1 VSDPNIAKKD
11 LPGGLRVFSE
21 PLEEATSV
29 ALGVWIRAGSRDERG
44 EVAGITHLMEHMLF
58 KGTPDMDALRVAQA
72 FESIGA
78 QENAATGEEYTVL
91 YARFLPEHLGR
102 ALDIMSDMVLR
113 PTLADLERERE
124 VIVEEIRMYE
134 DRPDQMA
141 DEYLSALIFH
151 DDPLGR
157 PIIGSAETVRGV
169 DRGIL
174 RAFHQSTYTAPNV
187 FVVAAGRLDREELE
201 QMVEEKLSGLPLGE
215 PFAREANPK
224 APESRFF
231 YKHKETEQ
239 YHVSL
244 GSLGIPAKSEDRYAM
259 AALNNVLGGG
269 MSSRLFQ
276 EVREKR
282 GLAYAV
288 YSYHQGYS
296 DAGAI
301 KTYVGSTTGNVEEAV
316 RIIAEQL
323 HRVQEETVSEEELY
337 RTKQQLKS
345 STLLALESTPARMNR
360 IGRSVITGT
369 ELLIPEE
376 IATRIEAV
384 SADDIRRLAREHLNL
399 NQMFLSAVG
408 PKELDLG
415 RYLNG
420 KQASGETGA
429 RNLRSQASDTRR

>member
-1 VSDPNIAKKD
+1 LSDPNVRQKE
-11 LPGGLRVFSE
+11 LPGGLRIFSE
-21 PLEEATSV
+21 PLDEATSV
-29 ALGVWIRAGSRDERG
+29 SLGVWIRAGSRDEKD
-44 EVAGITHLMEHMLF
+44 EVAGISHLMEHMLF
-58 KGTPDMDALRVAQA
+58 KGTPDMDALQVAQA

-91 YARFLPEHLGR
+91 YARFLPEHLER

-113 PTLADLERERE
+113 PTLTDLERERE
-124 VIVEEIRMYE
+124 VIVEEIKMYE

-141 DEYLSALIFH
+141 DEYLSSLIFH
-151 DDPLGR
+151 DDTLGR

-169 DRGIL
+169 DHDTL
-174 RAFHQSTYTAPNV
+174 KSFHQDTYTGSNV
-187 FVVAAGRLDREELE
+187 FIIGAGKLDSEGFER
-201 QMVEEKLSGLPLGE
+201 MVEEKLSGLPGGK
-215 PFAREANPK
+215 PFVREADPK
-224 APESRFF
+224 QPESRFF
-231 YKHKETEQ
+231 YKFKETEQ

-316 RIIAEQL
+316 KIIAEQL
-323 HRVQEETVSEEELY
+323 EKVREELVSEEELD

-345 STLLALESTPARMNR
+345 STLLALESTAARMTR
-360 IGRSVITGT
+360 IGRSIITGA
-369 ELLIPEE
+369 ELLTPEQ
-376 IATRIEAV
+376 ISSHIEAV
-384 SADDIRRLAREHLNL
+384 TPEQIRRLAEKHLNL
-399 NQMFLSAVG
+399 NHMYLSAVG

-415 RYLNG
+415 QHLN
-420 KQASGETGA
+420 
-429 RNLRSQASDTRR
+429 RN

>member
-1 VSDPNIAKKD
+1 MSDPNIKKKE
-11 LPGGLRVFSE
+11 LPGGLRVISE

-29 ALGVWIRAGSRDERG
+29 SLGVWIRAGSRDERD

-58 KGTPDMDALRVAQA
+58 KGTPEMDALQVAQA
-72 FESIGA
+72 FEGIGA

-91 YARFLPEHLGR
+91 YARFLPEHLER
-102 ALDIMSDMVLR
+102 ALEIMSDMVLR

-134 DRPDQMA
+134 DRPDQVA
-141 DEYLSALIFH
+141 DEHLSGLIFH

-169 DRGIL
+169 DHDTLRTFHRG
-174 RAFHQSTYTAPNV
+174 AYTTANV
-187 FVVAAGRLDREELE
+187 LVVAAGKLDRDELE
-201 QMVEEKLSGLPLGE
+201 RVVEEKFSGLPEGE
-215 PFAREANPK
+215 PFVREAHPRP
-224 APESRFF
+224 PESRFH
-231 YKHKETEQ
+231 YKHKDTEQ

-244 GSLGIPAKSEDRYAM
+244 GSQGIPARSEDRYAM

-323 HRVQEETVSEEELY
+323 GRVQEELVSAEELD

-345 STLLALESTPARMNR
+345 STLLALESTAARMNR
-360 IGRSVITGT
+360 IGRSTITGT
-369 ELLIPEE
+369 ELLSPEE
-376 IATRIEAV
+376 IADRIEAV
-384 SADDIRRLAREHLNL
+384 TAEDIRSLARKHLRLEN
-399 NQMFLSAVG
+399 MYLSAVG

-415 RYLNG
+415 RHLN
-420 KQASGETGA
+420 
-429 RNLRSQASDTRR
+429 N

>member
-1 VSDPNIAKKD
+1 MSDPNVRKKE
-11 LPGGLRVFSE
+11 LPGGLRIFSE

-29 ALGVWIRAGSRDERG
+29 SLGVWIRAGSRDERD

-58 KGTPDMDALRVAQA
+58 KGTPDMDALGVAQA

-91 YARFLPEHLGR
+91 YARFLPEHLER
-102 ALDIMSDMVLR
+102 ALEIMSDMVLR

-141 DEYLSALIFH
+141 DECLSSLIFY

-169 DRGIL
+169 DHDTL
-174 RAFHQSTYTAPNV
+174 RRFHARTYTASNV
-187 FVVAAGRLDREELE
+187 FVVGAGKLEEE
-201 QMVEEKLSGLPLGE
+201 EFERMVEEKFSDLPQGE
-215 PFAREANPK
+215 PFEREANPK

-244 GSLGIPAKSEDRYAM
+244 GSLGIPARSEDRYAM

-296 DAGAI
+296 DAGAV
-301 KTYVGSTTGNVEEAV
+301 KVYVGSTTGNVGEAV
-316 RIIAEQL
+316 KVIAEQL
-323 HRVQEETVSEEELY
+323 DRVRQEPVTEEELL
-337 RTKQQLKS
+337 RTKEQLKS
-345 STLLALESTPARMNR
+345 STILALESTAARMTR
-360 IGRSVITGT
+360 IGRSIITGA
-369 ELLIPEE
+369 ELLTPEE
-376 IATRIEAV
+376 IAARIDAV
-384 SADDIRRLAREHLNL
+384 TAEDIRRLANDHLRLEN
-399 NQMFLSAVG
+399 MYLSAVG

-415 RYLNG
+415 RYL
-420 KQASGETGA
+420 AA
-429 RNLRSQASDTRR
+429 

>member
-1 VSDPNIAKKD
+1 
-11 LPGGLRVFSE
+11 
-21 PLEEATSV
+21 
-29 ALGVWIRAGSRDERG
+29 
-44 EVAGITHLMEHMLF
+44 
-58 KGTPDMDALRVAQA
+58 
-72 FESIGA
+72 
-78 QENAATGEEYTVL
+78 
-91 YARFLPEHLGR
+91 LPEHLER
-102 ALDIMSDMVLR
+102 ALDIMSDMVLH

-134 DRPDQMA
+134 DRPDQLA
-141 DEYLSALIFH
+141 DEHLSALIFH

-169 DRGIL
+169 DHETL
-174 RAFHQSTYTAPNV
+174 RDFHAGTYTAPNV
-187 FVVAAGRLDREELE
+187 FVVGAGKLEGGELE
-201 QMVEEKLSGLPLGE
+201 RMVEEKFSGLPQGE
-215 PFAREANPK
+215 PFVREAHPGS
-224 APESRFF
+224 PESRFF

-239 YHVSL
+239 YHVSV

-269 MSSRLFQ
+269 MSSRFFQ

-316 RIIAEQL
+316 KVIAEQL
-323 HRVQEETVSEEELY
+323 RKIQEETVSEEELY

-345 STLLALESTPARMNR
+345 STLLALESTAARMNR
-360 IGRSVITGT
+360 IGRSVITGA
-369 ELLIPEE
+369 ELLAPEE
-376 IATRIEAV
+376 IAARIEAV
-384 SADDIRRLAREHLNL
+384 TADDIRRLAREHLKL
-399 NQMFLSAVG
+399 DRMYLSAIG

-415 RYLNG
+415 RYLS
-420 KQASGETGA
+420 K
-429 RNLRSQASDTRR
+429 

>member
-1 VSDPNIAKKD
+1 MADPNIKLKD

-21 PLEEATSV
+21 PLAEATSV
-29 ALGVWIRAGSRDERG
+29 SLGLWIRAGSRDELD
-44 EVAGITHLMEHMLF
+44 EVAGISHLMEHMLF
-58 KGTPDMDALRVAQA
+58 KGTPDMDALGIAQA
-72 FESIGA
+72 FEGIGA

-124 VIVEEIRMYE
+124 VIVEEIKMYE
-134 DRPDQMA
+134 DRPDQLA
-141 DEYLSALIFH
+141 DEYLSSLIFH
-151 DDPLGR
+151 EDSLGR

-169 DRGIL
+169 DHATL
-174 RAFHQSTYTAPNV
+174 KDFHTNTYTAPNI
-187 FVVAAGRLDREELE
+187 FVVATGKLDPDEVER
-201 QMVEEKLSGLPLGE
+201 MVEEKLSGLPGGE
-215 PFAREANPK
+215 PFVREARPTT
-224 APESRFF
+224 PESPFF
-231 YKHKETEQ
+231 FKFKETEQ

-316 RIIAEQL
+316 RVIVEQL
-323 HRVQEETVSEEELY
+323 GMVMDEEVEGEELV

-345 STLLALESTPARMNR
+345 STLLALESTSARMNR
-360 IGRSVITGT
+360 VGRSVVTGA
-369 ELLIPEE
+369 ELLTPDE
-376 IATRIEAV
+376 ISARIEAV
-384 SADDIRRLAREHLNL
+384 TPQDIARLAKQHLRTDH
-399 NQMFLSAVG
+399 MYLSAVG

-420 KQASGETGA
+420 S
-429 RNLRSQASDTRR
+429 

>member
-1 VSDPNIAKKD
+1 MSDPNIRTKE
-11 LPGGLRVFSE
+11 LPGGLRVISE

-29 ALGVWIRAGSRDERG
+29 SLGVWIRAGSRDERD

-58 KGTPDMDALRVAQA
+58 KGTPEMDALEVAQA
-72 FESIGA
+72 FEGIGA

-91 YARFLPEHLGR
+91 YARFLPEHVER
-102 ALDIMSDMVLR
+102 ALEIMSDMVLR

-141 DEYLSALIFH
+141 DEHLSGLIFH

-169 DRGIL
+169 DHETL
-174 RAFHQSTYTAPNV
+174 RKFHAGTYTAPNV
-187 FVVAAGRLDREELE
+187 IVVAAGRLEREELE
-201 QMVEEKLSGLPLGE
+201 RMVEEKFSGLPEGE
-215 PFAREANPK
+215 LFDRQAHPRP
-224 APESRFF
+224 PESRFHF
-231 YKHKETEQ
+231 KHKETEQ

-244 GSLGIPAKSEDRYAM
+244 GSQGIPARSEDRYAM

-301 KTYVGSTTGNVEEAV
+301 KTYVGSTTGNVDEAV
-316 RIIAEQL
+316 RVIAEQL
-323 HRVQEETVSEEELY
+323 GRVQEELVSSEELD

-345 STLLALESTPARMNR
+345 STLLALESTAARMNR
-360 IGRSVITGT
+360 IGRSIITGT
-369 ELLIPEE
+369 ELLSPGD
-376 IATRIEAV
+376 IADRIEAV
-384 SADDIRRLAREHLNL
+384 SAEDIRRLARTHLNL
-399 NQMFLSAVG
+399 SNMYLSAVG

-415 RYLNG
+415 RHLNG
-420 KQASGETGA
+420 S
-429 RNLRSQASDTRR
+429 

>member
-1 VSDPNIAKKD
+1 LSDPNIRKKQ
-11 LPGGLRVFSE
+11 LPGGLRVLSE

-29 ALGVWIRAGSRDERG
+29 SLGVWIRAGSRDERD
-44 EVAGITHLMEHMLF
+44 EVAGISHLMEHMLF
-58 KGTPDMDALRVAQA
+58 KGTPDMDALGVAQA
-72 FESIGA
+72 FEGIGA

-91 YARFLPEHLGR
+91 YARFLPEHLER

-134 DRPDQMA
+134 DRPDQLA
-141 DEYLSALIFH
+141 DEYLSGLIFH

-169 DRGIL
+169 DHDTL
-174 RAFHQSTYTAPNV
+174 RTFHHGVYTAPNV
-187 FVVAAGRLDREELE
+187 FVVAAGKVDRDELE
-201 QMVEEKLSGLPLGE
+201 RMVEEKVSGLPEGE
-215 PFAREANPK
+215 PFTRVASPRS
-224 APESRFF
+224 PESRFYF
-231 YKHKETEQ
+231 KYKETEQ

-244 GSLGIPAKSEDRYAM
+244 GSQGIPARSEDRYAM

-301 KTYVGSTTGNVEEAV
+301 KTYVGSTTRNVEEAV
-316 RIIAEQL
+316 RDITEQL
-323 HRVQEETVSEEELY
+323 GRVQEELVPDEELD

-345 STLLALESTPARMNR
+345 STLLALESTAARMNR

-369 ELLIPEE
+369 ELLSPEE
-376 IATRIEAV
+376 IADRIEAV
-384 SADDIRRLAREHLNL
+384 SAEDIRRLAKTHLNL
-399 NQMFLSAVG
+399 ENMYLTAVG

-415 RYLNG
+415 RHLN
-420 KQASGETGA
+420 S
-429 RNLRSQASDTRR
+429 

>member
-1 VSDPNIAKKD
+1 LSDPNIKKKE
-11 LPGGLRVFSE
+11 LPGGLRVLSE
-21 PLEEATSV
+21 PLAEATSV
-29 ALGVWIRAGSRDERG
+29 SLGVWIRAGSRDERD
-44 EVAGITHLMEHMLF
+44 EVAGISHLMEHMLF
-58 KGTPDMDALRVAQA
+58 KGTPDMDALGVAQA
-72 FESIGA
+72 FEGIGA

-91 YARFLPEHLGR
+91 YARFLPEHLER

-134 DRPDQMA
+134 DRPDQLA
-141 DEYLSALIFH
+141 DEYLSGLIFH

-169 DRGIL
+169 DHDTL
-174 RAFHQSTYTAPNV
+174 RTFHHGVYTAPNV
-187 FVVAAGRLDREELE
+187 FVVAAGKLDREELE
-201 QMVEEKLSGLPLGE
+201 RMVEEKFSGLPEGE
-215 PFAREANPK
+215 PFTRK
-224 APESRFF
+224 ASPRPPESRFY

-244 GSLGIPAKSEDRYAM
+244 GSQGIPARSEDRYAM

-316 RIIAEQL
+316 RVITEQL
-323 HRVQEETVSEEELY
+323 GRVQEELVPDEELD

-345 STLLALESTPARMNR
+345 STLLALESTAARMNR

-369 ELLIPEE
+369 ELLSPEE
-376 IATRIEAV
+376 IADRIEAV
-384 SADDIRRLAREHLNL
+384 SAEDIRRLARRHLNL
-399 NQMFLSAVG
+399 ENMYLSAVG

-415 RYLNG
+415 RHL
-420 KQASGETGA
+420 S
-429 RNLRSQASDTRR
+429 S

>member
-1 VSDPNIAKKD
+1 MSDPNIKRKE
-11 LPGGLRVFSE
+11 LPGGLRVLSE

-29 ALGVWIRAGSRDERG
+29 SLGVWIRAGSRDERD
-44 EVAGITHLMEHMLF
+44 EVAGISHLMEHMLF
-58 KGTPDMDALRVAQA
+58 KGTPDMDALGVAQA
-72 FESIGA
+72 FEGIGA

-91 YARFLPEHLGR
+91 YARFLPEHLER

-134 DRPDQMA
+134 DRPDQLA
-141 DEYLSALIFH
+141 DEYLSGLIFH

-169 DRGIL
+169 DHDTL
-174 RAFHQSTYTAPNV
+174 RTFHHGVYTAPNV
-187 FVVAAGRLDREELE
+187 FVVAAGKLE
-201 QMVEEKLSGLPLGE
+201 RDEVERMVEEKFSGLSEGE
-215 PFAREANPK
+215 TFTRK
-224 APESRFF
+224 ASPRPPESRFY

-244 GSLGIPAKSEDRYAM
+244 GSQGIPARSEDRYAM

-316 RIIAEQL
+316 RVITEQL
-323 HRVQEETVSEEELY
+323 GRVQEELVPDEELD

-345 STLLALESTPARMNR
+345 STLLALESTAARMNR

-369 ELLIPEE
+369 ELLSPEE
-376 IATRIEAV
+376 IADRIEAV
-384 SADDIRRLAREHLNL
+384 SAEDIRRLARTHLNL
-399 NQMFLSAVG
+399 ENMYLSAVG

-415 RYLNG
+415 RHL
-420 KQASGETGA
+420 S
-429 RNLRSQASDTRR
+429 S

>member
-1 VSDPNIAKKD
+1 LGDPNIRKKE

-29 ALGVWIRAGSRDERG
+29 SLGIWIRAGSRDEKD

-58 KGTPDMDALRVAQA
+58 KGTPEMDALQVAQA
-72 FESIGA
+72 FEGIGA

-91 YARFLPEHLGR
+91 YARFLPEHLER
-102 ALDIMSDMVLR
+102 ALDIMSDMVVR

-141 DEYLSALIFH
+141 DEYLSSLIFH

-169 DRGIL
+169 DHDTL
-174 RAFHQSTYTAPNV
+174 RTFHEGTYTAQNV
-187 FVVAAGRLDREELE
+187 FVVAAGKLDREELE
-201 QMVEEKLSGLPLGE
+201 RMVEERFSDLPQGA
-215 PFAREANPK
+215 PFVREANPRS
-224 APESRFF
+224 PESRIF
-231 YKHKETEQ
+231 YKHKDTEQ

-269 MSSRLFQ
+269 MSSRLFH

-316 RIIAEQL
+316 RVISEQL
-323 HRVQEETVSEEELY
+323 QWIQEEPVPEEELD

-345 STLLALESTPARMNR
+345 STLLALESTAARMNR
-360 IGRSVITGT
+360 MGRSVITGT
-369 ELLIPEE
+369 ELLTPEE
-376 IATRIEAV
+376 IAARIEAV
-384 SADDIRRLAREHLNL
+384 TAEDLGRLARKHLNL
-399 NQMFLSAVG
+399 DHMYLSAVG
-408 PKELDLG
+408 PQELDLG

-420 KQASGETGA
+420 
-429 RNLRSQASDTRR
+429 N

>member
-1 VSDPNIAKKD
+1 
-11 LPGGLRVFSE
+11 
-21 PLEEATSV
+21 
-29 ALGVWIRAGSRDERG
+29 
-44 EVAGITHLMEHMLF
+44 MEHMLF
-58 KGTPDMDALRVAQA
+58 KGTPDMDALEVAQA

-91 YARFLPEHLGR
+91 YARFLPEHLES

-124 VIVEEIRMYE
+124 VIVEEIKMYE

-141 DEYLSALIFH
+141 DEYLSSLIFYK
-151 DDPLGR
+151 DTLGR
-157 PIIGSAETVRGV
+157 PIIGSAQTVRGV
-169 DRGIL
+169 DHETLRG
-174 RAFHQSTYTAPNV
+174 FHEGTYTAPNV
-187 FVVAAGRLDREELE
+187 FVVGAGKVDPDRLQE
-201 QMVEEKLSGLPLGE
+201 MVQEKLSGLPEGE
-215 PFAREANPK
+215 PFVREARPQT
-224 APESRFF
+224 PESRVY
-231 YKHKETEQ
+231 YKFKETEQ
-239 YHVSL
+239 YHVSI
-244 GSLGIPAKSEDRYAM
+244 GSLGIPAKSEDRHAM

-301 KTYVGSTTGNVEEAV
+301 KTYVGSTTGNVGEAV
-316 RIIAEQL
+316 KVITEQL
-323 HRVQEETVSEEELY
+323 EKIQEEPVSDEELE

-345 STLLALESTPARMNR
+345 STLLALESTAARMNR
-360 IGRSVITGT
+360 IGRSIITGS
-369 ELLIPEE
+369 ELLTPEE
-376 IATRIEAV
+376 ISARIEAV
-384 SADDIRRLAREHLNL
+384 SAEDIRRLARTHLNL
-399 NQMFLSAVG
+399 ENMYLSAVG

-420 KQASGETGA
+420 
-429 RNLRSQASDTRR
+429 N

>member
-1 VSDPNIAKKD
+1 LLSDPNIRRSE

-21 PLEEATSV
+21 PLKEATSV
-29 ALGVWIRAGSRDERG
+29 SLGIWIRAGSRDERD
-44 EVAGITHLMEHMLF
+44 EVAGISHLMEHMLF
-58 KGTPDMDALRVAQA
+58 KGTPDMDALGVAQA

-91 YARFLPEHLGR
+91 FARFLPEHLER
-102 ALDIMSDMVLR
+102 ALGIMSDMILH

-134 DRPDQMA
+134 DRPDQLA
-141 DEYLSALIFH
+141 DEHLSALIFH
-151 DDPLGR
+151 NDPLGR
-157 PIIGSAETVRGV
+157 PIIGSAESVRSV
-169 DRGIL
+169 DHDTL
-174 RAFHQSTYTAPNV
+174 RDFHVGTYTAPNI
-187 FVVAAGRLDREELE
+187 FVVGAGNLEEGGLE
-201 QMVEEKLSGLPLGE
+201 RMVEEKLSGLPQGE
-215 PFAREANPK
+215 PFAREAHPGS
-224 APESRFF
+224 PESRFF

-239 YHVSL
+239 YHVSV

-316 RIIAEQL
+316 KVIAEQL
-323 HRVQEETVSEEELY
+323 RKIQEEPVSEEELY

-345 STLLALESTPARMNR
+345 STLLALESTAARMNR
-360 IGRSVITGT
+360 IGRSVITGA
-369 ELLIPEE
+369 ELFTPEE
-376 IATRIEAV
+376 IAARIEAV
-384 SADDIRRLAREHLNL
+384 TADDIRRLARKHLNL
-399 NQMFLSAVG
+399 DQMYLSAIG
-408 PKELDLG
+408 PEELDLG
-415 RYLNG
+415 RYL
-420 KQASGETGA
+420 S
-429 RNLRSQASDTRR
+429 S

>member
-1 VSDPNIAKKD
+1 MSDPNVRKTE
-11 LPGGLRVFSE
+11 LPGGLRIFCE
-21 PLEEATSV
+21 PLEEATSIS
-29 ALGVWIRAGSRDERG
+29 LGVWIRAGSRDETD

-58 KGTPDMDALRVAQA
+58 KGTPEMDALGVAQA

-91 YARFLPEHLGR
+91 YARFLPEHLER
-102 ALDIMSDMVLR
+102 ALEITSDMVLR

-141 DEYLSALIFH
+141 DECLSALIFH

-169 DRGIL
+169 DHDTL
-174 RAFHQSTYTAPNV
+174 RRFHARTYTAPNV
-187 FVVAAGRLDREELE
+187 FVVGAGKLE
-201 QMVEEKLSGLPLGE
+201 DGEFERMVEEKFSGLPQGE
-215 PFAREANPK
+215 PFVREANPK

-244 GSLGIPAKSEDRYAM
+244 GSLGIPARSEDRYAM

-316 RIIAEQL
+316 SVIAKQL
-323 HRVQEETVSEEELY
+323 RRVQEETVGEEELD

-345 STLLALESTPARMNR
+345 STLLALESTAARMNR

-369 ELLIPEE
+369 ELLTPEE
-376 IATRIEAV
+376 ISARIQAV
-384 SADDIRRLAREHLNL
+384 TADDIRRLARNHLNL
-399 NQMFLSAVG
+399 DWIYLSAVG
-408 PKELDLG
+408 PKALDLG
-415 RYLNG
+415 AKLV
-420 KQASGETGA
+420 S
-429 RNLRSQASDTRR
+429 